1 MHSIEDSSIQ
11 VSVDGYTAPMDLL
24 EVLKHSRWDA
34 DVEEDSKSLD
44 SSETKSDVPLTFLE
58 ELVVADETFM
68 VPNCLLVLLDIIVPY
83 VDLALL
89 LEIVSAE
96 AILKLVQIL
105 NIYNSRTCQLI
116 LGAGAMHLA
125 GLKSITAKHLA
136 LSAHSLGAVIS
147 FIPSLRN
154 ALQEKLDSKHHGALK
169 EFDRVSKDYSDHRE
183 EVFSKLVKIMV
194 DIIENSCTKTVK
206 ECNAKILKAKNPK
219 TRVHLGSSD
228 SASALSLTPSDLMI
242 RLLKQTKQLHKVLSI
257 MLPPRFRQDIFQRIS
272 LSFAELIE
280 KYFSQIDLTQSTPP
294 VAEVD
299 EVRQFLSVQASY
311 ILNQLT
317 SLKLSSETVYKALN
331 RWIVS

>member
-1 MHSIEDSSIQ
+1 
-11 VSVDGYTAPMDLL
+11 
-24 EVLKHSRWDA
+24 
-34 DVEEDSKSLD
+34 
-44 SSETKSDVPLTFLE
+44 
-58 ELVVADETFM
+58 
-68 VPNCLLVLLDIIVPY
+68 
-83 VDLALL
+83 
-89 LEIVSAE
+89 
-96 AILKLVQIL
+96 
-105 NIYNSRTCQLI
+105 
-116 LGAGAMHLA
+116 
-125 GLKSITAKHLA
+125 
-136 LSAHSLGAVIS
+136 
-147 FIPSLRN
+147 
-154 ALQEKLDSKHHGALK
+154 
-169 EFDRVSKDYSDHRE
+169 
-183 EVFSKLVKIMV
+183 MV